1 VDFEAD
7 GKVVNASSDRAS
19 KKLDLNTLEIKDF
32 PGFLTKTS
40 RGLF

>member
-1 VDFEAD
+1 MDFEAD
-7 GKVVNASSDRAS
+7 GVFNVSIDRAP

-40 RGLF
+40 GGLF